1 MAESPVQVHWV
12 VYLVPPVSWEAVPIA
27 RNPKVLL
34 VLAFALGLTGAPW
47 PGPASAQGEAM
58 LVRVDTVRRVPLSQ
72 TVPVIGRLV
81 AQQVPPPSR
90 LRLVSRVCGYR
101 VYLALRISPQ
111 DQEGFSSSQY
121 VLVTMLLLSPRRNV
135 SPYRPAVLSLGPA
148 EK

>member
-81 AQQVPPPSR
+81 AQQAGVVAARINGPVEAFRVQVGDRIEAGQTIAPSPLAPPRAARRGR
-90 LRLVSRVCGYR
+90 LD
-101 VYLALRISPQ
+101 LAHRTAP
-111 DQEGFSSSQY
+111 D
-121 VLVTMLLLSPRRNV
+121 RC
-135 SPYRPAVLSLGPA
+135 
-148 EK
+148 